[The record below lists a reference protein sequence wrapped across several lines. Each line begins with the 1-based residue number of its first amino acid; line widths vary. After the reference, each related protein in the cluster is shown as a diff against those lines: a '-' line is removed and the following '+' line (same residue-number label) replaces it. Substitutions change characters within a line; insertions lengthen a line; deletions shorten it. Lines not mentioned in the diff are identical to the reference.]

1 MEIRDVRPDEYEE
14 AGRVTALA
22 YREYAPPESKGWQE
36 YLEQIADVAGRA
48 ERTPVL
54 VAVEDGR
61 IVGTATVEIDD
72 VIEVHEAD
80 RLLPE
85 EGGLRMLGIDPAYR
99 GRGIGRALVE
109 ASRERIRASGKTVMA
124 LRTTAPMT
132 TAQALYTSLGF
143 VRDPSRDWA
152 DETVSLMFYRLSLA
166 ESKPD

>member
-1 MEIRDVRPDEYEE
+1 MEIRDVRPEEYAE

-22 YREYAPPESKGWQE
+22 YREYAPPESKGWRE
-36 YLEQIADVAGRA
+36 YLGQIADVAGRA

-54 VAVEDGR
+54 IAVEDGR
-61 IVGTATVEIDD
+61 IVGTATVEIDEP
-72 VIEVHEAD
+72 VEEHESD

-85 EGGLRMLGIDPAYR
+85 EGGLRMLGVDPAYR

-109 ASRERIRASGKTVMA
+109 ASRERIRAAGKTVMA

-132 TAQALYTSLGF
+132 TAQALYTSMGF

-152 DETVSLMFYRLSLA
+152 DETVSLLFFRLPLT
-166 ESKPD
+166 